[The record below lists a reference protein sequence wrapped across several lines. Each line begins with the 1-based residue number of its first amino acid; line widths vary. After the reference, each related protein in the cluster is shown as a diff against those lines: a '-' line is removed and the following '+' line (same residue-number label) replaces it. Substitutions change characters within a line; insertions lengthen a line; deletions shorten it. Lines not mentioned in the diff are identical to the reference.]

1 MMDFFHHRDHRENLS
16 ARHGT
21 PHFSVVSVFSVV
33 KVFFLLCFF
42 CASLAHADALDQ
54 LKSFAAQVQSAR
66 GEFTQQ
72 VTRAGKKP
80 QQSSG
85 QFLFARPGKF
95 RWTYTQPYDQ
105 VLVAD
110 GVKLFIYDKDL
121 NQVTVRKLNNALD
134 SSPAAILFGSQT
146 LENVYVLKDGG
157 NRDGLDWVE
166 AKPKS
171 KDSTFEKILI
181 GLKDDQ
187 PAAMELLDNFGQST
201 TLKFIKF
208 ERNPALPAESFRF
221 APPKGADVLEQ

>member
-1 MMDFFHHRDHRENLS
+1 MKISHRGHRGHREKRSL
-16 ARHGT
+16 
-21 PHFSVVSVFSVV
+21 FSSSSVFSVPSV
-33 KVFFLLCFF
+33 AALCFF
-42 CASLAHADALDQ
+42 FFSSLAHADALEQ
-54 LKSFAAQVQSAR
+54 LRNFAAQVKSAR

-72 VTRAGKKP
+72 VTREGKKP
-80 QQSSG
+80 QQSRG

-110 GVKLFIYDKDL
+110 GIKLFIYDKDL

-146 LENVYVLKDGG
+146 LENVYILKDGG
-157 NRDGLDWVE
+157 SRDGLDWIE

>member
-1 MMDFFHHRDHRENLS
+1 MKISHRGHRGHREKRSL
-16 ARHGT
+16 
-21 PHFSVVSVFSVV
+21 FSSSSVFSVPSV
-33 KVFFLLCFF
+33 AALCFF
-42 CASLAHADALDQ
+42 FFSSLAHADALEQ
-54 LKSFAAQVQSAR
+54 LRNFAAQVKSAR

-72 VTRAGKKP
+72 VTREGKKP
-80 QQSSG
+80 QQSRG

-110 GVKLFIYDKDL
+110 GIKLFIYDKDL

-157 NRDGLDWVE
+157 SRDGLDWIE

>member
-1 MMDFFHHRDHRENLS
+1 MKISHRGHRGHREKRSL
-16 ARHGT
+16 
-21 PHFSVVSVFSVV
+21 FSSSSVFSVPSV
-33 KVFFLLCFF
+33 AALCFF
-42 CASLAHADALDQ
+42 FFSSLAHADALEQ
-54 LKSFAAQVQSAR
+54 LRNFAAQVKSAR

-72 VTRAGKKP
+72 VTREGKKP
-80 QQSSG
+80 QQSRG

-110 GVKLFIYDKDL
+110 GIKLFIYDKDL

-146 LENVYVLKDGG
+146 LENVYVLKDGSS
-157 NRDGLDWVE
+157 RDGLDWIE